1 MYILFTQVEN
11 MQLGTS
17 WLLMILGIK
26 GRTKFKLPVSCFL
39 KDIDEAYAYIPLTDY
54 AWTKRKISF
63 SKRGNPLINRKV
75 RDALEARAEQ
85 LSAQQ
90 VSGCCCHRIRKKEEE
105 AEAKALLTSSEKGRE
120 RSFARTINRFPLYN
134 KHIASS
140 YNRKATIRNYTVS
153 ENSSIACDFRVWIL
167 IPPKLFR

>member
-1 MYILFTQVEN
+1 MHGQRI
-11 MQLGTS
+11 
-17 WLLMILGIK
+17 
-26 GRTKFKLPVSCFL
+26 
-39 KDIDEAYAYIPLTDY
+39 
-54 AWTKRKISF
+54 KISF

-90 VSGCCCHRIRKKEEE
+90 VSGCCCHRIKKKEE
-105 AEAKALLTSSEKGRE
+105 AEAKALLTSSEKG

-153 ENSSIACDFRVWIL
+153 EKSSMVCDFRVWIL